1 MDRFV
6 MTAVIS
12 ANNAMLVRIVRVSGR
27 RKAGEE

>member
-6 MTAVIS
+6 MTAVLS
-12 ANNAMLVRIVRVSGR
+12 ANNIMRVRAVRVSGR